1 MLAVLGA
8 APVLVVDDDPEIRD
22 VLREVLELAG
32 RAVVE
37 AADGRAALAAAAAR
51 APALIL
57 LDVRM
62 PLMDGLAFASAYR
75 ARSGRPAPII
85 LMTGR
90 EDPAA
95 AVLATG
101 ADALL
106 PKPFD
111 LGDVLALV
119 RRLG

>member
-1 MLAVLGA
+1 MLTVFGA

-62 PLMDGLAFASAYR
+62 PVMDGFAFAAAYR
-75 ARSGRPAPII
+75 ARPGRPAPIV

-95 AVLATG
+95 AALAIG